1 MPETPAPRMRLGNY
15 EPLLQ
20 LATGGMATVY
30 VARQIGA
37 AGFERLVVVKR
48 VHPHL
53 LSNREFYDMF
63 RDEAR
68 LAAMLHHPNVV
79 AVTDVVE
86 SEGELFLVM
95 EYVDSVALSTLLK
108 TATDKRERLPPAI
121 VVRILLDAL
130 AGLHAA
136 HEASDMRGNRLEI
149 VHRDVSPQ
157 NVIVGSEGSS
167 RLIDFG
173 VAKARHR
180 LTETK
185 SGSLKGKYGYMSPE
199 QAKAQPID
207 RRADLFSAGVVLWE
221 TLTGSRLFRG
231 ENEFDT
237 IRRIA
242 EEPVPPPSTLAP
254 AVPRGVD
261 AVALKAL
268 ARDRDA
274 RFQTGAEFI
283 EALEAACLP
292 APTRDVGAVVKRL
305 CGDRLDSRRST
316 LHDMLE
322 GRIAPLSVTRV
333 SIVPE
338 DDTTNPSAPTSKR
351 RLLQRKPGDEGTD
364 GQIAATH
371 DAFAP
376 RALSRRTA
384 WIAGSLALAIVAIIA
399 MGSLASRRSAPA
411 SRATAPSAAATASG
425 GGGSENVA
433 PDEVVLDLSAD
444 AAIESVRAL
453 GMRDVRVRGAHARLV
468 VARWGGELGIDAVLE
483 GGKPAHAV
491 ALSDGPRDLALV
503 PVAPALAS
511 TTRPAEPRP
520 AAHPRSGGAGATT
533 QPPAAPTPELQSNP
547 YGP

>member
-1 MPETPAPRMRLGNY
+1 MAEAPAPRMRLGNY

-30 VARQIGA
+30 VARQSGA

-53 LSNREFYDMF
+53 LSNRECSDMF

-108 TATDKRERLPPAI
+108 TSVDRKERLPPAV
-121 VVRILLDAL
+121 VVRILVDAL

-136 HEASDMRGNRLEI
+136 HEANDMRGNRLEI
-149 VHRDVSPQ
+149 IHRDVSPQ
-157 NVIVGSEGSS
+157 NVIVGSDGSS

-199 QAKAQPID
+199 QAKAQPVD

-221 TLTGSRLFRG
+221 TLTGARLFRG
-231 ENEFDT
+231 DNEFDT

-242 EEPVPPPSTLAP
+242 EEPVPAPSALAP

-261 AVALKAL
+261 AVVMKSL
-268 ARDRDA
+268 ARDRNA
-274 RFQTGAEFI
+274 RFQTASEFI

-292 APTRDVGAVVKRL
+292 APTRDVGAVVRKL

-333 SIVPE
+333 SLVSD

-351 RLLQRKPGDEGTD
+351 RLVQRKPGDEGTD

-376 RALSRRTA
+376 RAISRRTL
-384 WIAGSLALAIVAIIA
+384 WIAASLAIAIFAIIV
-399 MGSLASRRSAPA
+399 MGSMASRRKTPATQAATSA
-411 SRATAPSAAATASG
+411 SLTAPSSTVAA
-425 GGGSENVA
+425 
-433 PDEVVLDLSAD
+433 DEVVLELTAD
-444 AAIESVRAL
+444 APIESVRAL
-453 GMRDVRVRGAHARLV
+453 GMRDVRVRGPRARLV

-483 GGKPAHAV
+483 GGTAVHAV
-491 ALSDGPRDLALV
+491 ALSDGPRNIALV
-503 PVAPALAS
+503 PAAVTAVVSAP
-511 TTRPAEPRP
+511 RPPDPRP
-520 AAHPRSGGAGATT
+520 AARPRAGGGSTTT
-533 QPPAAPTPELQSNP
+533 QAPGTPTSELQSNP

>member
-1 MPETPAPRMRLGNY
+1 MAEAPAPRMRLGNY

-30 VARQIGA
+30 VARQSGA

-53 LSNREFYDMF
+53 LSNREFSDMF

-108 TATDKRERLPPAI
+108 TSVDRKERLPPAV
-121 VVRILLDAL
+121 VVRILVDAL

-136 HEASDMRGNRLEI
+136 HEANDMRGNRLEI
-149 VHRDVSPQ
+149 IHRDVSPQ
-157 NVIVGSEGSS
+157 NVIVGSDGSS

-199 QAKAQPID
+199 QAKAQPVD

-221 TLTGSRLFRG
+221 TLTGARLFRG
-231 ENEFDT
+231 DNEFDT

-242 EEPVPPPSTLAP
+242 EEPVPAPSALAP

-261 AVALKAL
+261 AVVMKSL
-268 ARDRDA
+268 ARDRNA
-274 RFQTGAEFI
+274 RFQTASEFI

-292 APTRDVGAVVKRL
+292 APTRDVGAVVRKL

-333 SIVPE
+333 SLVPD

-351 RLLQRKPGDEGTD
+351 RLVQRKPGDEGTD

-376 RALSRRTA
+376 RAISRRTL
-384 WIAGSLALAIVAIIA
+384 WIAASLAIAIFAIIV
-399 MGSLASRRSAPA
+399 MGSMASRRKTPATQAATSA
-411 SRATAPSAAATASG
+411 SLTAPSSTVAA
-425 GGGSENVA
+425 
-433 PDEVVLDLSAD
+433 DEVVLELTAD
-444 AAIESVRAL
+444 APIESVRAL
-453 GMRDVRVRGAHARLV
+453 GMRDVRVRGPRARLV

-483 GGKPAHAV
+483 GGTAVHAV
-491 ALSDGPRDLALV
+491 ALSDGPRNIALV
-503 PVAPALAS
+503 PAPAS
-511 TTRPAEPRP
+511 RPQARGAPPRRGRIDDDPGSRDADVGAPVEPVRP
-520 AAHPRSGGAGATT
+520 LSRVRAC
-533 QPPAAPTPELQSNP
+533 
-547 YGP
+547 

>member
-1 MPETPAPRMRLGNY
+1 MVEAPAPHMRLGVY

-86 SEGELFLVM
+86 SDGELFLVM
-95 EYVDSVALSTLLK
+95 EYVDSVAVSTLLK
-108 TATDKRERLPPAI
+108 TAADKRERLPPAV

-130 AGLHAA
+130 SGLHAA
-136 HEASDMRGNRLEI
+136 HEAVDMRGNRLEI

-157 NVIVGSEGSS
+157 NVIVGSDGSS

-237 IRRIA
+237 IRRIT
-242 EEPVPPPSTLAP
+242 EEPVPAPSTIAP
-254 AVPRGVD
+254 TVPRGVD
-261 AVALKAL
+261 AVVLKAL
-268 ARDRDA
+268 ARDRAA
-274 RFQTGAEFI
+274 RFQTAADFI

-292 APTRDVGAVVKRL
+292 APSRDVGAAVRRL

-322 GRIAPLSVTRV
+322 GRVAPLSVTRV
-333 SIVPE
+333 SLAPE
-338 DDTTNPSAPTSKR
+338 DDSTNPSAPTSKR
-351 RLLQRKPGDEGTD
+351 RLLHRRAGDEGTD

-376 RALSRRTA
+376 RAISRRTV
-384 WIAGSLALAIVAIIA
+384 WIAGALAAAVVAIIV
-399 MGSLASRRSAPA
+399 MGSLASRRSPPVTQASSSSSTPA
-411 SRATAPSAAATASG
+411 TSATVAA
-425 GGGSENVA
+425 
-433 PDEVVLDLSAD
+433 DEVVLDLSAESP
-444 AAIESVRAL
+444 IESVRAL
-453 GMRDVRVRGAHARLV
+453 GMRDVRVRGSRARLV

-483 GGKPAHAV
+483 GGTAAHAV
-491 ALSDGPRDLALV
+491 ALSDGPRDIVLAPIITAIV
-503 PVAPALAS
+503 SAPRPPEPKPGPRA
-511 TTRPAEPRP
+511 RPAG
-520 AAHPRSGGAGATT
+520 AATA
-533 QPPAAPTPELQSNP
+533 QPPGTPTSELQSNP

>member
-1 MPETPAPRMRLGNY
+1 MVETPAPRMRLGNY

-30 VARQIGA
+30 VARQSGA

-53 LSNREFYDMF
+53 LSNKEFSDMF

-108 TATDKRERLPPAI
+108 TSVDKRERLPPPV
-121 VVRILLDAL
+121 VVRIMVDAL

-136 HEASDMRGNRLEI
+136 HEAIDMRGNRLEI
-149 VHRDVSPQ
+149 IHRDVSPQ
-157 NVIVGSEGSS
+157 NVIVASDGSS

-231 ENEFDT
+231 DNEFDT

-242 EEPVPPPSTLAP
+242 EEPVPAPSVLAP

-261 AVALKAL
+261 AVVLKSL
-268 ARDRDA
+268 ARDRNA
-274 RFQTGAEFI
+274 RFQTASEFI

-292 APTRDVGAVVKRL
+292 APTRDVGAVVKRF

-333 SIVPE
+333 SLVPDE
-338 DDTTNPSAPTSKR
+338 ESTSPSAPTSKR
-351 RLLQRKPGDEGTD
+351 RVLQRKPGDEGTD

-376 RALSRRTA
+376 RALSRRTL
-384 WIAGSLALAIVAIIA
+384 WIAASLAVAIFAIIV
-399 MGSLASRRSAPA
+399 MGSIASRRKAPA
-411 SRATAPSAAATASG
+411 TQAATSSSIAAPSTT
-425 GGGSENVA
+425 VA
-433 PDEVVLDLSAD
+433 PDEVALELTAD
-444 AAIESVRAL
+444 APIESVRAL
-453 GMRDVRVRGAHARLV
+453 GMRDVRVRGSRARLV

-483 GGKPAHAV
+483 GGTAVHAV
-491 ALSDGPRDLALV
+491 ALSDGPRNIALV
-503 PVAPALAS
+503 PAITAVVSAP
-511 TTRPAEPRP
+511 RPPDPRP
-520 AAHPRSGGAGATT
+520 AARPRAGGGSTT
-533 QPPAAPTPELQSNP
+533 IQPPGTPTSELQSNP

>member
-1 MPETPAPRMRLGNY
+1 MVEAPAPHMRLGAY

-68 LAAMLHHPNVV
+68 LAAMLHHSNVV

-86 SEGELFLVM
+86 SDGELFLVM

-108 TATDKRERLPPAI
+108 TAADKRERLPPAV

-130 AGLHAA
+130 SGLHAA
-136 HEASDMRGNRLEI
+136 HEAVDMRGNRLEI

-157 NVIVGSEGSS
+157 NVIVGSDGAS

-237 IRRIA
+237 IRRIT
-242 EEPVPPPSTLAP
+242 EEPVPAPSTIAP
-254 AVPRGVD
+254 TVPRGVD

-268 ARDRDA
+268 SRDRAA
-274 RFQTGAEFI
+274 RFQTAHEFI

-292 APTRDVGAVVKRL
+292 APTRDVGAIIKRL

-333 SIVPE
+333 SVVPDGE
-338 DDTTNPSAPTSKR
+338 STNPSAPTSKR
-351 RLLQRKPGDEGTD
+351 RLLLRRAGDEGTD

-376 RALSRRTA
+376 RRLSRRTA
-384 WIAGSLALAIVAIIA
+384 WIAASLAVAVAAIIF
-399 MGSLASRRSAPA
+399 MGSMASRRSMPSPQAASSASASAPA
-411 SRATAPSAAATASG
+411 PTQTVAA
-425 GGGSENVA
+425 
-433 PDEVVLDLSAD
+433 DEVVLELTAE
-444 AAIESVRAL
+444 APIESVRAL
-453 GMRDVRVRGAHARLV
+453 GMRDVRVRGPRARLV

-483 GGKPAHAV
+483 GGTPAHAV
-491 ALSDGPRDLALV
+491 ALSDGPRDIVLV
-503 PVAPALAS
+503 PAITAVVSAP
-511 TTRPAEPRP
+511 RPPEPRP
-520 AAHPRSGGAGATT
+520 AGHSRTGGGPATP
-533 QPPAAPTPELQSNP
+533 QPQSPGAPTPELQSNP

>member
-1 MPETPAPRMRLGNY
+1 MVEAPAPRMHLGAY

-95 EYVDSVALSTLLK
+95 EYVDSVAVSTLLK
-108 TATDKRERLPPAI
+108 TVVDKRERLPPAV
-121 VVRILLDAL
+121 VVRILVDAL
-130 AGLHAA
+130 SGLHAA
-136 HEASDMRGNRLEI
+136 HEAVDMRGNRLEI

-157 NVIVGSEGSS
+157 NVIVGGDGSS

-221 TLTGSRLFRG
+221 TLTAARLFRG

-237 IRRIA
+237 IRRIT
-242 EEPVPPPSTLAP
+242 EEPVPAPSTLAP

-261 AVALKAL
+261 AVVLKAL
-268 ARDRDA
+268 ARDRAA
-274 RFQTGAEFI
+274 RFQTAADFI

-305 CGDRLDSRRST
+305 CGDRLDARRST

-322 GRIAPLSVTRV
+322 GHIAPLSVTRV
-333 SIVPE
+333 SSIS
-338 DDTTNPSAPTSKR
+338 DDDSTHPSAPTSKR
-351 RLLQRKPGDEGTD
+351 RLLHRGTGDEGTD

-376 RALSRRTA
+376 RAISRRTP
-384 WIAGSLALAIVAIIA
+384 WIAGSLVAAVATIIV
-399 MGSLASRRSAPA
+399 MGSLAGRRTAPA
-411 SRATAPSAAATASG
+411 TQAAASASVPPAPAT
-425 GGGSENVA
+425 VA
-433 PDEVVLDLSAD
+433 ADEVVLELSAESP
-444 AAIESVRAL
+444 IESVRAL
-453 GMRDVRVRGAHARLV
+453 GMRDVSVRGSQARLV

-483 GGKPAHAV
+483 GGTAAHAV
-491 ALSDGPRDLALV
+491 ALSDGPRDIVLA
-503 PVAPALAS
+503 PVITAIISA
-511 TTRPAEPRP
+511 PRP
-520 AAHPRSGGAGATT
+520 AASAPVGPASRPGAHARPNGAAT
-533 QPPAAPTPELQSNP
+533 PGAPTSELQSNP